1 MFTRERAHAQTN
13 KFRMM
18 RKLEAASPEKET
30 ADATGGLT
38 VATLNVW
45 GMPFAS
51 HAVLSRPARN
61 ATTIIQH
68 VLMKNG
74 HLLAP
79 PGLSTRCVV
88 CVQEAWAFK
97 CGLGGPALHL
107 ARCFETCWPTCCT
120 ATATNTID
128 EGRLV
133 SEILRVNSCC
143 TLLAQLL
150 ALVAGRCC
158 PLPWLRY
165 DVTRAQLASALR
177 PHGLPHATGM
187 HGAAG
192 SSWSFHKLMDSG
204 LLILSSERPSA
215 SGFVGY
221 TPPLAEESG
230 VHKGILWALFDSGEG
245 GSEVRAPCSC
255 IRASR
260 AETTTEFSSAPSVAA
275 ATRCMLT
282 CTLDDVRLDGSLP
295 QARACDLSLSLSHSL
310 LVLSLPPYSPL
321 RAQLVLTTHVHAT
334 SAEIRGAQRQ
344 QLIRVITE
352 LRARFSPGLVV
363 LCGDMNEEAEGLLA
377 DFGPSPLA
385 MSRLSESTPDG
396 TCIDR
401 DGTVHTLDHIFAAP
415 ARGEELRGCVAH
427 PPVRTMLSDHS
438 LVWVSGIRSEPPG
451 RTEGV

>member
-1 MFTRERAHAQTN
+1 
-13 KFRMM
+13 M

-79 PGLSTRCVV
+79 PGQSTRCVV

-107 ARCFETCWPTCCT
+107 ARCLETCWPTCCT

-215 SGFVGY
+215 SGYVGY
-221 TPPLAEESG
+221 APPLAEESG

-260 AETTTEFSSAPSVAA
+260 LPRPQPPEACSRALW
-275 ATRCMLT
+275 M
-282 CTLDDVRLDGSLP
+282 TLDLMALSLKR
-295 QARACDLSLSLSHSL
+295 ARAIPPSPSHTHFSFSL
-310 LVLSLPPYSPL
+310 YPL

-344 QLIRVITE
+344 QLIGVITE
-352 LRARFSPGLVV
+352 LRARYSPGLVV